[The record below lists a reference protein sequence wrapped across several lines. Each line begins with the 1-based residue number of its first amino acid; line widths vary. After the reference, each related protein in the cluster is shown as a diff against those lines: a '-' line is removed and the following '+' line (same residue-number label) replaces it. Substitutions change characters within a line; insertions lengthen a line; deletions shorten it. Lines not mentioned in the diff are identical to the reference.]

1 MSRIKDIM
9 DLIDSGVE
17 QGLITEEERKDFLG
31 TRISSKFD
39 LDRLEEAVVHAIHV
53 ED

>member
-1 MSRIKDIM
+1 M
-9 DLIDSGVE
+9 DLIDNGVK

-39 LDRLEEAVVHAIHV
+39 LDRLEEAVVRAINV